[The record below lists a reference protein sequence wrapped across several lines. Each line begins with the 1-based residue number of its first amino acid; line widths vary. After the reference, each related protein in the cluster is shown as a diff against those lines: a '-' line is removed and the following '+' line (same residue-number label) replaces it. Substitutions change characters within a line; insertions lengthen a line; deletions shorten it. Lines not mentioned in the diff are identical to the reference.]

1 MDECRGEVQHNKSRV
16 QGAEKG
22 AAGEGLGHRPH
33 SCNDNRQQLQSKKL
47 NMQNEAIERERAG
60 KRGSGER
67 AAVPASQAVI
77 QSGYNYLSPAKGGRG
92 EWQAGC
98 QRRQRLPQHC
108 NFDVLATGWL
118 RHSGTTT
125 TTTATMMWACSVL
138 CEVNS

>member
-1 MDECRGEVQHNKSRV
+1 MQHNKSRV
-16 QGAEKG
+16 QGAEKERGWG
-22 AAGEGLGHRPH
+22 AGHRPH

-47 NMQNEAIERERAG
+47 NMQNEAIERG
-60 KRGSGER
+60 QGER
-67 AAVPASQAVI
+67 GAGSMQQFQPVRPSSSLAIITFPL
-77 QSGYNYLSPAKGGRG
+77 LSAGGG

-125 TTTATMMWACSVL
+125 TRTMMMWAAPQACSVL